1 MAKPAIGFLEV
12 SSIAKGIEAI
22 DSMMKMA
29 EVDLLYSQAIP
40 RGKFVI
46 LIGGELAEVEQSMQ
60 AGLQIADST
69 LVDHFLIPNVHE
81 QILPAMKG
89 RIKVADIEAVGII
102 ETKDAAAVI
111 FAADAAVKKA
121 HVTLIELFPGRGA
134 GGKGYLTL
142 TGEVEAV
149 RTAIQAG
156 VETIKKEGSL
166 VSWVVI
172 PFAHKKLL
180 KALTE

>member
-1 MAKPAIGFLEV
+1 MVKPAIGFLEV

-29 EVDLLYSQAIP
+29 EVDLLHSQPIP
-40 RGKFVI
+40 RGKFTI
-46 LIGGELAEVEQSMQ
+46 LIGGEQAEVEQSMR
-60 AGLQIADST
+60 AGIETAGAT
-69 LVDHFLIPNVHE
+69 LIDHFLIPNVQE
-81 QILPAMKG
+81 QILPALKG
-89 RIKVADIEAVGII
+89 KIKVAEIEAVGII
-102 ETKDAAAVI
+102 ETKDVAATI

-121 HVTLIELFPGRGA
+121 HVTLIEIFPGRGA

-142 TGEVEAV
+142 TGEVGAV
-149 RTAIQAG
+149 RSAIQAG
-156 VETIKKEGSL
+156 VETIKQENGL
-166 VSWVVI
+166 VHSVII